1 MNYLKKYKKKE
12 SKIKVR
18 YIFEIIVAIFIIYI
32 IWVNIDSKTESNVTE
47 QINIEEIIQNTS
59 ENVVGIL
66 KNDISGNTIWGSGV
80 VVSKKGYILTNE
92 HIVGGK
98 NENCYVYVDN
108 NKKIKAKVI
117 WSDNQIDL
125 AILKVKHEFE
135 KCEVLGNSKNLR
147 LGQKVYSI
155 GNPVSISF
163 SRSVTEGIIGGLN
176 RSLEFEENGQKMYLN
191 NLIQTD
197 ATINSGSSG
206 GALIDINGNLIGIN
220 TIKISSVESMNF
232 AVPIDIVIPILK
244 ILEKE
249 NKIEEV
255 QLGIWGYD
263 KYSIAEI
270 DSNANLKEGIYV
282 TNVEQN
288 SISELAGIKS
298 GDIILSI
305 EEEKVGT
312 LMDFKVK
319 IYEKMYKKSIILKIK
334 RAQKE
339 YLIEVKF

>member
-92 HIVGGK
+92 HIVGEK

-135 KCEVLGNSKNLR
+135 KCEVLGNSQNLR
-147 LGQKVYSI
+147 LGQ
-155 GNPVSISF
+155 
-163 SRSVTEGIIGGLN
+163 
-176 RSLEFEENGQKMYLN
+176 
-191 NLIQTD
+191 
-197 ATINSGSSG
+197 
-206 GALIDINGNLIGIN
+206 
-220 TIKISSVESMNF
+220 
-232 AVPIDIVIPILK
+232 
-244 ILEKE
+244 
-249 NKIEEV
+249 
-255 QLGIWGYD
+255 
-263 KYSIAEI
+263 
-270 DSNANLKEGIYV
+270 
-282 TNVEQN
+282 
-288 SISELAGIKS
+288 
-298 GDIILSI
+298 
-305 EEEKVGT
+305 
-312 LMDFKVK
+312 
-319 IYEKMYKKSIILKIK
+319 
-334 RAQKE
+334 
-339 YLIEVKF
+339 